1 MLMSSLRI
9 TLLPALTVLV
19 CAHSLSAQPQIAGD
33 PWKMHVIDN
42 EGRGSDGT
50 KLMDIN
56 GDGLPDITTAWEED
70 GSTRVYL
77 NPGPGKAHQ
86 PWPKVIVGRTPSA
99 EDALFVDLDGDGH
112 VDVVTATE
120 GKSRRMYVHWAPTRP
135 SDFSEARAW
144 DQATLPATIDVTHW
158 MYAQAMNLDGR
169 HGIDLVVGGKAG
181 VRPNEEKAGRSMLA
195 WLESPSNPRDLAAWR
210 LHPLVEAG
218 WIMSI
223 ESEDMDGDGDRDILY
238 SDRYGSTRGVYW
250 LENPGAQAVAAGAS
264 WKKHPIGAVEAQQ
277 VMFLRV
283 GDIDGDKLKD
293 IVVGIKN
300 GLQADIREDP
310 HLHSGIMILRRL
322 DATGDRWTSSVMSVP
337 ANAGNIKGVAIG
349 DIDQDGKTDIVAT
362 SEGASGARIG
372 VYWLENHIFPAGTNW
387 EARNIAGAPGIK
399 FDLVH
404 LLDLDADGDLDVL
417 TNEEREG
424 RKGLGV
430 VWYENPT
437 R

>member
-1 MLMSSLRI
+1 MYSLRT
-9 TLLPALTVLV
+9 TLRSALTAFV
-19 CAHSLSAQPQIAGD
+19 CAHTLPAQPQIVGD
-33 PWKMHVIDN
+33 PWKMHIIDN

-86 PWPKVIVGRTPSA
+86 PWPKVMVGRTPSA
-99 EDALFVDLDGDGH
+99 EDALFVDLDGDGR

-120 GKSRRMYVHWAPTRP
+120 GKSRRLFVHWAPPSP
-135 SDFSEARAW
+135 SDLLESPAW
-144 DQATLPATIDVTHW
+144 IQATLPATVDVTHW
-158 MYAQAMNLDGR
+158 MYAQAMDLDGR

-181 VRPNEEKAGRSMLA
+181 ARPYEEKAGRSMLA
-195 WLESPSNPRDLAAWR
+195 WLESPSNPRELAAWK

-238 SDRYGSTRGVYW
+238 SDRYGITRGVYW
-250 LENPGAQAVAAGAS
+250 LENPGSQAVATGAS
-264 WKKHPIGAVEAQQ
+264 WKKHTVGAIEPQQ
-277 VMFLRV
+277 IMFLRV
-283 GDIDGDKLKD
+283 GDWNGDKLRD

-300 GLQADIREDP
+300 GLQPDIREDP
-310 HLHSGIMILRRL
+310 HLHSRIMMLRRL
-322 DATGDRWTSSVMSVP
+322 DATGDRWTSTTIPIP

-349 DIDQDGKTDIVAT
+349 DIDQDGRMDIAVS

-372 VYWLENHIFPAGTNW
+372 VYWLKNNASPTAPTW
-387 EARNIAGAPGIK
+387 DARNVAGAPGIK

-404 LLDLDADGDLDVL
+404 LLDLDADGDLDIL

-430 VWYENPT
+430 
-437 R
+437 